1 MIPNLSNYT
10 LITNDTQVGI
20 RNLRKIYINFVKRKI
35 SRLIKQALQL
45 GEPVFFSGLQV
56 EHLAQPG
63 EYHSETEHSETA
75 EEPSA
80 DGLGQISAR
89 HRDEQTT
96 SFRDQ

>member
-1 MIPNLSNYT
+1 MKLVS
-10 LITNDTQVGI
+10 D
-20 RNLRKIYINFVKRKI
+20 
-35 SRLIKQALQL
+35 S
-45 GEPVFFSGLQV
+45 EV

-80 DGLGQISAR
+80 DGLGQVSAR
-89 HRDEQTT
+89 HWDEQTT